1 MPHLDGPAQLT
12 SALHAASRGW
22 HVFPL
27 IPGDKRP
34 AICDWETRAT
44 TDSERITRCWTHAP
58 YNVGIATGPS
68 RLVVVDLDVPKGPD
82 DAPPTDWT
90 HPDIYDG
97 VGVLFALRERHGDDD
112 PLVACE
118 PHDGVRELLPAAHI
132 VRTPSGGTHLYY
144 AAPDGEELR
153 NTAGKL
159 GWKVD
164 TRAAGGYVVGAGSIV
179 NGRQYATV
187 HDAPVGRLPHW
198 LTALLRP
205 APLPP
210 QRPVTVPLTMHDR
223 RGKFLNAA
231 LNGELARVT
240 SSGEHQHNDA
250 LYVAA
255 VALGQLVAGGELD
268 AHMVNERLVEAALS
282 VGQGEREAR
291 RTIASGLRAGANRP
305 RKVAAA

>member
-1 MPHLDGPAQLT
+1 MPQLDDSAQLT
-12 SALHAASRGW
+12 AALDAASRGW

-27 IPGDKRP
+27 IPGNKRP
-34 AICDWETRAT
+34 AVRDWEARAT
-44 TDSERITRCWTHAP
+44 TDRERITRCWTYAP

-68 RLVVVDLDVPKGPD
+68 GLLVVDLDTPKTPED
-82 DAPPTDWT
+82 IPPPAWAMPGVTDGS
-90 HPDIYDG
+90 DVFRVIC
-97 VGVLFALRERHGDDD
+97 ERHGQPYPRDT
-112 PLVACE
+112 
-118 PHDGVRELLPAAHI
+118 HT
-132 VRTPSGGTHLYY
+132 VRTGRAGQHLYF

-153 NTAGKL
+153 NTAGDSARGL

-164 TRAAGGYVVGAGSIV
+164 TRAGGGYVVGAGSIV
-179 NGRQYATV
+179 GQRPYLTV
-187 HDAPVGRLPHW
+187 RAGSVAPLPDW

-210 QRPVTVPLTMHDR
+210 QRPVTVPLTAGDR

-231 LNGELARVT
+231 LNGELARVMA
-240 SSGEHQHNDA
+240 SGEHQHNTA
-250 LYVAA
+250 LYIAS

-268 AHMVNERLVEAALS
+268 AYEVTEKLAEAALS

-305 RKVAAA
+305 RTVAA

>member
-1 MPHLDGPAQLT
+1 MPQLDGSAQL
-12 SALHAASRGW
+12 SAALDAASRGW

-34 AICDWETRAT
+34 AVRDWETRAT
-44 TDSERITRCWTHAP
+44 IDPDRITRCWTHAP

-68 RLVVVDLDVPKGPD
+68 GLVVVDLDTPKGPD
-82 DAPPTDWT
+82 DTP
-90 HPDIYDG
+90 
-97 VGVLFALRERHGDDD
+97 
-112 PLVACE
+112 
-118 PHDGVRELLPAAHI
+118 PAAWATHGVTNGADVLALLCERRSQPFPADTYT
-132 VRTPSGGTHLYY
+132 VRTWSGGTHLYF
-144 AAPDGEELR
+144 AAPEGEPLR
-153 NTAGKL
+153 NTAGDSARGL

-164 TRAAGGYVVGAGSIV
+164 TRAVGGLVVGAGSTFA
-179 NGRQYATV
+179 GEPYTV
-187 HDAPVGRLPHW
+187 AHNAPVAPLPGW
-198 LTALLRP
+198 LAELLRP

-210 QRPVTVPLTMHDR
+210 QRPVTIPLTTRDR

-240 SSGEHQHNDA
+240 GSGEHQHNNA
-250 LYVAA
+250 LYIAS

-268 AHMVNERLVEAALS
+268 AHEVTERLVEAALS

-305 RKVAAA
+305 RKVAA